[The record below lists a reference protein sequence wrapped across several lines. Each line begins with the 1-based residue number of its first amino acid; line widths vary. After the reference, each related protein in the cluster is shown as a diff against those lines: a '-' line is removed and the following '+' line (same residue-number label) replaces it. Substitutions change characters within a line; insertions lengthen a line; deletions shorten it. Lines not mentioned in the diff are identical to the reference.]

1 MTNQNKL
8 VFLLSATILILLS
21 IVLIQDEPSLPNL
34 ENFSAQTNKTPKQ
47 RATIDIE
54 QINNTP
60 KKQISTQKTHDNAPT
75 LKPQPNE
82 PKFLQAKTDSFKIQI
97 KTKKNIQE
105 NNTTTIKASVN
116 NQAFTI
122 KIPKNQKTITIYIAN
137 QITNE
142 QKNINIEAQ
151 ALHSQNININFDT
164 LAIEN
169 TKKEQKNNSIL
180 PL

>member
-21 IVLIQDEPSLPNL
+21 IVFIQDESALPNL
-34 ENFSAQTNKTPKQ
+34 ENSPTQTNKAPKQ
-47 RATIDIE
+47 KAIIDIE
-54 QINNTP
+54 HINNTS
-60 KKQISTQKTHDNAPT
+60 KKQISTQKTHDNPSK

-105 NNTTTIKASVN
+105 SNTTTIKASVN
-116 NQAFTI
+116 NQEFTI

-142 QKNINIEAQ
+142 QKNINIEAS
-151 ALHSQNININFDT
+151 ALNSQNININFDT

-169 TKKEQKNNSIL
+169 RKKPEKINPLL
-180 PL
+180 PK